1 MKKTDSKFSVII
13 PTLQRSDLLPQVVN
27 LCDSH
32 PLVGEVIIINNEQ
45 KPLDFSSPTVR
56 VVNLEQNIFVNPAW
70 NMGVSLARHD
80 LIALV
85 NDDVLF
91 QPVAFDVA
99 QKALTRGF
107 FGIVGPDRLAFTV
120 PPGSPRVRLPRF
132 SPTTYGFGT
141 FMCMKKE
148 NYHEIPSN
156 LKIWGGDDL
165 LIQSQKMPPG
175 VIVGVKFET
184 DMGTTSGSAEFSE
197 MKKTEFTERDRLL
210 KILEGKRWWHR
221 PLDWYNRARPIK
233 DWLVQKIHK
242 YGFQK

>member
-1 MKKTDSKFSVII
+1 MGRFNSKFSVII
-13 PTLQRSDLLPQVVN
+13 PTLQRSDILPQVVN

-45 KPLDFSSPTVR
+45 KSLDFDSPTVR

-70 NMGVSLARHD
+70 NMGVSLARHE

-91 QPVAFDVA
+91 EPVAFDVA
-99 QKALTRGF
+99 QKALTKGF
-107 FGIVGPDRLAFTV
+107 FGIVGPDRLAFTTA
-120 PPGSPRVRLPRF
+120 PGAPRVRPPRF

-148 NYHEIPSN
+148 NYYDIPGA

-165 LIQSQKMPPG
+165 LIQYQKMPPG

-184 DMGTTSGSAEFSE
+184 DMGTTSESAEFST
-197 MKKTEFTERDRLL
+197 MKQAEFAERDRLL
-210 KILEGKRWWHR
+210 AALDGKRWWHR
-221 PLDWYNRARPIK
+221 PLDWYNALRPVK
-233 DWLVQKIHK
+233 DKLVHKIHA
-242 YGFQK
+242 FRM